1 MTARRSSL
9 DIATLSHLA
18 PIATATR
25 IGPLVASSVVSPFQP
40 GTRDVPESVAD
51 QVANLFI
58 HVGGILAAAGAS
70 WDDVAKMTFFTHD
83 VPSTVAELNPIWLEH
98 FPDPRSRP
106 SRHCIP
112 VPDGGD
118 GIAVVCDVLAYVE
131 EAE

>member
-9 DIATLSHLA
+9 DIPTLSHLA

-25 IGPLVASSVVSPFQP
+25 IGPLVTSSVVSPFQP

-70 WDDVAKMTFFTHD
+70 WNDVAKMTFFAHD
-83 VPSTVAELNPIWLEH
+83 VPSTVAALDPIWLEH

-112 VPDGGD
+112 VPDGRD

-131 EAE
+131 EAK